1 MFCNIDFA
9 KSSSLVIVAE
19 MSKDFFKFVPKFDL

>member
-1 MFCNIDFA
+1 MFCNMDFA
-9 KSSSLVIVAE
+9 KLSSLVIVAK